1 MAIDVSPNAL
11 RKETTAVL
19 RAVNDEMRKYEEE
32 AKMIG
37 PNATPFQV
45 KDVNGNANYA
55 ILIATKSECLA
66 TLTELNN
73 QIRRR

>member
-1 MAIDVSPNAL
+1 MIDVSPNAL
-11 RKETTAVL
+11 RKEVTGVL
-19 RAVNDEMRKYEEE
+19 RAVNDEMRKYEDE
-32 AKMIG
+32 ARLIG
-37 PNATPFQV
+37 PNASPFQV
-45 KDVNGNANYA
+45 TDKNGNTNYA